1 MNDPMNVDIDP
12 TRTDTDS
19 SLAGT
24 GAVWMVSDLEDLDEH

>member
-1 MNDPMNVDIDP
+1 MNDPMNVEIDL

-19 SLAGT
+19 SLA